1 MLSIQKLL
9 IISKVFQLLKTEKPT
24 YQPLLFVC
32 QKHIVIMDLLGELQ
46 RAEFKE
52 AFDEFDKVNGKNS
65 CEIPSILF
73 CLQVCIVACMTT
85 IVEYQY

>member
-1 MLSIQKLL
+1 MSIQKLL

-24 YQPLLFVC
+24 TNHCFLFV
-32 QKHIVIMDLLGELQ
+32 KKIVIMDLLGELQ

-73 CLQVCIVACMTT
+73 CLQVCIVA
-85 IVEYQY
+85 

>member
-1 MLSIQKLL
+1 MSIQKLL

-24 YQPLLFVC
+24 IYQPLLFVC
-32 QKHIVIMDLLGELQ
+32 QKKFVIMDLLGELQ

-73 CLQVCIVACMTT
+73 CLQVCIVA
-85 IVEYQY
+85 